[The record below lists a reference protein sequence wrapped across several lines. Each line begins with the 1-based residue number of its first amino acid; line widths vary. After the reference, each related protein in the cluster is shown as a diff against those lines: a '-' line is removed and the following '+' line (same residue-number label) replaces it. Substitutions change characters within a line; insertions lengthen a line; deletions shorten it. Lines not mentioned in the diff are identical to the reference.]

1 MKRLAALGAWLFL
14 LGGCALPVPVQ
25 IASWALDGLSYL
37 MTEKSA
43 TDHGISV
50 LAQKDCAVLRV
61 LWEPDEVCREF
72 DDSATVLADGRSY
85 DFLFSE
91 DEILNAEAAAL
102 AEFETASRGD
112 ETDPTPVPE
121 TAVTRIDMASHM
133 PEVGALTTARAIIED
148 SVEEDSV
155 EEVASLVSAAL
166 FFDGP
171 ISLDA
176 FPQQTVAHVR
186 TLADILKSQQARLGD
201 VEDLG
206 PYSGGNVAKAWTAKS
221 TQVLETGL
229 EPAVGFYFVIGS
241 FRDHTNAHKLRS
253 QYRGLT
259 PSVLAAKLEEI
270 TLYRVVVGPFTKTE
284 EQVVQKNIFQA
295 GIADSWAIQVKP
307 GDWKMA
313 MVDPAAAAPVEVADM
328 ARLEDMRDWNAM
340 GYTQMLSRLVY

>member
-102 AEFETASRGD
+102 IEFETASGGD
-112 ETDPTPVPE
+112 ETDPAPVPE
-121 TAVTRIDMASHM
+121 TTVTRIDMASHM
-133 PEVGALTTARAIIED
+133 PEVGALTTVRAII
-148 SVEEDSV
+148 EDSV

-176 FPQQTVAHVR
+176 FPQQIVAHVR
-186 TLADILKSQQARLGD
+186 TLADILKSQQARLGY

-206 PYSGGNVAKAWTAKS
+206 PYSGGNVAEAKAWTAKT

-241 FRDHTNAHKLRS
+241 FRDHTNARKLRS

-259 PSVLAAKLEEI
+259 PSVLAAKLDEI

-313 MVDPAAAAPVEVADM
+313 MVDLPAAAPVEVADM
-328 ARLEDMRDWNAM
+328 ARLEDMREWNAM
-340 GYTQMLSRLVY
+340 GYAQMLSRLVY